1 MFLCVRVRDRE
12 IERDR
17 DRERKTESREGRDG
31 GREHTVGGGGRK
43 LMAIV
48 LQYINCSSGHYPPCL
63 FVFVCLLAC
72 FETSLIGI
80 DFSDLARLACFS
92 LNLSDPPASA
102 SPAVGTICYFC
113 RKHFANWIIFSSVF
127 HL

>member
-1 MFLCVRVRDRE
+1 ME
-12 IERDR
+12 G
-17 DRERKTESREGRDG
+17 ESTRW
-31 GREHTVGGGGRK
+31 GGGRK